1 MSDRVVLLFTKP
13 SEPGRVKTR
22 LIGELTAEQ
31 AAQLHAAFVADL
43 LERLRGGT
51 FDLRV
56 AWALEPGETPP
67 QDGEESGVDAVVQQG
82 TDLGERL
89 YRALSGAAAEAVAVA
104 AVGSDH
110 PQLRRS
116 DLDVAFDV
124 LQSDRADVVI
134 GPALDGGYYL
144 LATPWST
151 PRVLKAT
158 LDRCD
163 ALGLRA
169 HELPPAADVDTPADL
184 AWLESELAAGRVSS
198 PLTAGL
204 LRSWGRLPGGAPEG
218 RTE

>member
-1 MSDRVVLLFTKP
+1 MFTKP

-110 PQLRRS
+110 PQLKRS
-116 DLDVAFDV
+116 DLDAAFDV
-124 LQSDRADVVI
+124 LQNISAKLRTDSSS
-134 GPALDGGYYL
+134 YL
-144 LATPWST
+144 
-151 PRVLKAT
+151 
-158 LDRCD
+158 
-163 ALGLRA
+163 
-169 HELPPAADVDTPADL
+169 
-184 AWLESELAAGRVSS
+184 
-198 PLTAGL
+198 
-204 LRSWGRLPGGAPEG
+204 
-218 RTE
+218 

>member
-67 QDGEESGVDAVVQQG
+67 EDGEEPGVDAVVQQG

-89 YRALSGAAAEAVAVA
+89 YQALSGAAAEAVAVA

-110 PQLRRS
+110 PQLQRS
-116 DLDVAFDV
+116 DLDAAFDV
-124 LQSDRADVVI
+124 LQSDKADVVI

-144 LATPWST
+144 LGMKTWQRSMFADKHWST
-151 PRVLKAT
+151 PTVLGDT
-158 LDRCD
+158 L
-163 ALGLRA
+163 ASIQKLSMNYMLLPELR
-169 HELPPAADVDTPADL
+169 DVDTVDDL
-184 AWLESELAAGRVSS
+184 G
-198 PLTAGL
+198 T
-204 LRSWGRLPGGAPEG
+204 LRHLIEHVPG
-218 RTE
+218 